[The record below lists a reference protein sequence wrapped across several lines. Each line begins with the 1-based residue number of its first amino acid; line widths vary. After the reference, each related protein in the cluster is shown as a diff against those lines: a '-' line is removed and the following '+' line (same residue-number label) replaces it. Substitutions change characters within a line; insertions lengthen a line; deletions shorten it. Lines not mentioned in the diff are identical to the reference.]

1 MKRTV
6 KYIALIAAVV
16 VTVAAIWKVLDFAA
30 RLPPGAYT
38 DQYPNLTKRLI
49 QAVSAGPGTYDLFSV
64 YGDVSAVCISF
75 AGIDPRQLAAN
86 LLDKNLVELRGG
98 QPFFTVEGVATLI
111 VFDERGGFQIEEID
125 KDVLLFSAD
134 GPIQN
139 NTCVN
144 RPHVARIL
152 VEPALRGESLARLT
166 AKIDLR

>member
-1 MKRTV
+1 MKRV
-6 KYIALIAAVV
+6 LKYIAS
-16 VTVAAIWKVLDFAA
+16 VAAIVITAAGIWKVLDFSA
-30 RLPPGAYT
+30 RLPRGAYT

-49 QAVSAGPGTYDLFSV
+49 QAISAGPGTYDLFSV

-75 AGIDPRQLAAN
+75 AGMDPRQLAAN
-86 LLDKNLVELRGG
+86 LLDKSLIELRGG
-98 QPFFTVEGVATLI
+98 QPFFTVEGIATLI

-134 GPIQN
+134 GPILH

-144 RPHVARIL
+144 HPHVARIL
-152 VEPALRGESLARLT
+152 VEPAVRGESLAKLT

>member
-16 VTVAAIWKVLDFAA
+16 VATAAILKVLDFAA

-38 DQYPNLTKRLI
+38 DQYPNQTKRLI
-49 QAVSAGPGTYDLFSV
+49 QAISAGPGTYDLFSV

-86 LLDKNLVELRGG
+86 LLNKNLVGLKRG
-98 QPFFTVEGVATLI
+98 QPFFNVEGIATLI

-134 GPIQN
+134 GPILN
-139 NTCVN
+139 NTCVD

-152 VEPALRGESLARLT
+152 VAPTLRGESLTKLI